1 MQAETP
7 EPSSSI
13 FTTHEG
19 LILMDTNV
27 KKLLLSLG
35 AAVASSGIARRV
47 AGVEADDLFGMV
59 GLERR
64 RSHVLQT
71 LGLLGLGAAVGA
83 GVALL
88 VAPSAGRETRAK
100 LGKEIERLGEVATE
114 VATEAARE
122 VRAGAPALVARI
134 SEAADELSSRSNA
147 SQS

>member
-1 MQAETP
+1 M
-7 EPSSSI
+7 
-13 FTTHEG
+13 
-19 LILMDTNV
+19 NV
-27 KKLLLSLG
+27 NAKQLLTSLG
-35 AAVASSGIARRV
+35 AAVASSGIARNLSSL
-47 AGVEADDLFGMV
+47 EPDDLFGLV

-71 LGLLGLGAAVGA
+71 LGLLGLGALIGA

-100 LGKEIERLGEVATE
+100 LGKEIEKLGE

-122 VRAGAPALVARI
+122 VRAGAPSLMARI
-134 SEAADELSSRSNA
+134 SGTADELSSRSNA

>member
-1 MQAETP
+1 M
-7 EPSSSI
+7 
-13 FTTHEG
+13 
-19 LILMDTNV
+19 NV
-27 KKLLLSLG
+27 NAKKLLVSLG
-35 AAVASSGIARRV
+35 AAVASSGIARTLSS
-47 AGVEADDLFGMV
+47 VESDDLFGLV

-88 VAPSAGRETRAK
+88 IAPSTGRETRAK
-100 LGKEIERLGEVATE
+100 LGKEIEKLGE

-122 VRAGAPALVARI
+122 ARAGAPSLVSRI
-134 SEAADELSSRSNA
+134 SSAADELSSRANA

>member
-1 MQAETP
+1 M
-7 EPSSSI
+7 
-13 FTTHEG
+13 
-19 LILMDTNV
+19 NV
-27 KKLLLSLG
+27 NAKKLMVSLG
-35 AAVASSGIARRV
+35 AAVASSGLARSLSSV
-47 AGVEADDLFGMV
+47 HSDDLFGLV

-71 LGLLGLGAAVGA
+71 LGLLGLGAVVGA

-88 VAPSAGRETRAK
+88 IAPSAGRETRAK
-100 LGKEIERLGEVATE
+100 LGKEIEKLGE

-134 SEAADELSSRSNA
+134 SGAADELASRSSA